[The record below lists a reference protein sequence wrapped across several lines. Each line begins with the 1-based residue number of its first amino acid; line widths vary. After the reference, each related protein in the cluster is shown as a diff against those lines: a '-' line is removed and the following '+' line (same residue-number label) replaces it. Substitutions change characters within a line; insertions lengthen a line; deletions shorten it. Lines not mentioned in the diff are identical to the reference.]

1 MSEAATITPTA
12 ETNAAEIPAQIETKE
27 APVQTST
34 DSLSFFDAIDKGF
47 EDFKTTDSKP
57 EPTPEVESSKIE
69 KSKTT
74 AVNEKIKPT
83 KLDSVDILTKRMTG
97 QEEKVEEKVKAEDDL
112 KAPENLKPEAQTAWA
127 RLTKDLRDARAKIKE
142 LETKTS
148 EAPTNSVEQQDLK
161 AQLDA
166 LKTEKDEY
174 EQELRLARLESTKEY
189 KQAVTEPLSVIQKE
203 VSELAKLYETDPRNI
218 YAAMTEPDPMK
229 RRALLKE
236 ATEKFDP
243 VDSLMIRNKAEEL
256 QKVFERRD
264 ILTKDV
270 KTVLQMLEAEEKQEF
285 ETRQKQAQVELE
297 TAYKIEWE
305 NMQKENPLLRP
316 IEDNEAWNNTL
327 KAIEKQA
334 LDIENTELD
343 ARSKARLTF
352 NAAAMPVVMNVFQDY
367 VSKTQARIQEL
378 EKLTSELRATIPSSG
393 SDTGSAPEVPAD
405 LSFVDALERGMAK
418 R

>member
-1 MSEAATITPTA
+1 MSETSAATQT
-12 ETNAAEIPAQIETKE
+12 AEIPAVE
-27 APVQTST
+27 TST
-34 DSLSFFDAIDKGF
+34 PVESKATSSATLNDFLSFADAIDKGF
-47 EDFKTTDSKP
+47 DNVSSP
-57 EPTPEVESSKIE
+57 ENKALEEAPKEETKVE
-69 KSKTT
+69 
-74 AVNEKIKPT
+74 AP
-83 KLDSVDILTKRMTG
+83 KLESIDILTKRMTG
-97 QEEKVEEKVKAEDDL
+97 GEDKVEEKAKAEDDL
-112 KAPENLKPEAQTAWA
+112 DIKTPENLKPEAQTAWA

-161 AQLDA
+161 VQLDA
-166 LKTEKDEY
+166 LKAERDEY
-174 EQELRLARLESTKEY
+174 EQELRFARLESTREY

-203 VSELAKLYETDPRNI
+203 VSEIAKLYETDPRNI
-218 YAAMTEPDPMK
+218 YAAMTEQDPIK
-229 RRALLKE
+229 RRTLLKE

-270 KTVLQMLEAEEKQEF
+270 KTVLQMLESDEKQEM
-285 ETRQKQAQVELE
+285 ENRQKQMQAEIE
-297 TAYKIEWE
+297 TAYRTEWE
-305 NMQKENPLLRP
+305 KMQQENPLLRP

-334 LDIENTELD
+334 FDIENTELD

-352 NAAAMPVVMNVFQDY
+352 NAAAMPVIMGVFQDY
-367 VSKTQARIQEL
+367 VSKTQSRIQEL
-378 EKLTSELRATIPSSG
+378 EKLTSELRATIPSAG
-393 SDTGSAPEVPAD
+393 SDTNAAPEIASD
-405 LSFVDALERGMAK
+405 LGFLDALERGMAK